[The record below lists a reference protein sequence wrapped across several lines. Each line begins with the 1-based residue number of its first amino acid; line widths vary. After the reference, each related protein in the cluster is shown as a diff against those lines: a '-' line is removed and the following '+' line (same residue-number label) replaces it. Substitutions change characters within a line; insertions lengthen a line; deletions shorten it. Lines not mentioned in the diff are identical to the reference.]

1 MNPAPQPAPQVS
13 PLWQA
18 AYRQAAA
25 IPSSLSPDQVKRR
38 AAIHAYWQMV
48 LRAIREER
56 S

>member
-1 MNPAPQPAPQVS
+1 MNPKPVVRVS

-25 IPSSLSPDQVKRR
+25 IPSSFSPDQLKRR
-38 AAIHAYWQMV
+38 AAIHAYWQAV